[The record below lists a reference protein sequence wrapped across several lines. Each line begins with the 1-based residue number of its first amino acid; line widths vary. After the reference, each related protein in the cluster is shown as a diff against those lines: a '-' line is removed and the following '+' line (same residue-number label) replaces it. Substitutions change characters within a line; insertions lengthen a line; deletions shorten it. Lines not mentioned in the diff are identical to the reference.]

1 MPHLHSL
8 LAPLAVLLLVACGAA
23 PPPSPPLR
31 TPTAVRSADL
41 IADLYLPDAPGA
53 HPGVV
58 VLGGSEGGLEGSGR
72 LASALA
78 DEGFVAL
85 AVGYFGMPE
94 LPPQLVSIPLER
106 FDVAIDWLRQQ
117 PQVAQQPI
125 ALLGA
130 SKGAEAALLVASAR
144 DDLAALVVGTPTHVS
159 WQGLDMAKWADV
171 PSWTRDGQPVP
182 YVRYDVQG
190 SPWPLVE
197 MYARSLRNEA
207 AAQAARIPVE
217 QIQAPAML
225 LSGGEDQMWPAFA
238 MASAIVRD
246 IKAARP
252 DAQVEHLSYPE
263 AGHLVLGR
271 PFDPNDPKVQ
281 RITQLGGT
289 IDGNLQSRVDGWPRV
304 IAFLRS
310 HLVPPATP

>member
-1 MPHLHSL
+1 MRHFRSL
-8 LAPLAVLLLVACGAA
+8 LALMPVLLLLACSAA
-23 PPPSPPLR
+23 PPPQAPLR
-31 TPTAVRSADL
+31 TPTAVRTADL
-41 IADLYLPDAPGA
+41 VADLYLPDAPGA

-58 VLGGSEGGLEGSGR
+58 VLGGSEGGLEASGR

-85 AVGYFGMPE
+85 AVGYFGMPD

-106 FDVAIDWLRQQ
+106 FDAAIDWLRQQ
-117 PQVAQQPI
+117 PQVGGQPI
-125 ALLGA
+125 ALLGG
-130 SKGAEAALLVASAR
+130 SKGAEAALLLASTR
-144 DDLAALVVGTPTHVS
+144 SDLAALVAGTPTHVS
-159 WQGLDMAKWADV
+159 WQGLDMGKWTDV
-171 PSWTRDGQPVP
+171 PSWTRAGQPVP

-217 QIQAPAML
+217 QIQAPVML
-225 LSGGEDQMWPAFA
+225 ISGGEDQMWPAFA
-238 MASAIVRD
+238 MASAIARD

-252 DAQVEHLSYPE
+252 DAQVEHLNYPE

-271 PFDPNDPKVQ
+271 PFDPEDPKAQ

-304 IAFLRS
+304 IAFLQS
-310 HLVPPATP
+310 HLRPKTP